1 MKEQQKFS
9 NFHDLYAS
17 GKIPVTAHGTYIGRY
32 PENSLMGVKAAYE
45 AGCDFVEFDV
55 RVTKDGVPVL
65 QHDSTLDRNSDGT
78 GSFYD
83 YTLAELE
90 KVNFS
95 YYEYF
100 IDCSGRKRK
109 TPEYESCP
117 ITRLDTVLEEYGKKI
132 FMNIQIY
139 ETDPKALEIL
149 CGMFKDFDM
158 YGRGYFTLGRFGDGH
173 NVRAIDKNIDLCIL
187 ERPGETVRTTMALL
201 HDFYDFGSFIAQ
213 PRWFDITP
221 QYCEE
226 SRKLGIRSNV
236 YYANLA
242 EDAQRF
248 VDCGIDGILTDYP
261 ENIFPVVNKIG

>member
-32 PENSLMGVKAAYE
+32 PENSLMGVKSAYE

-55 RVTKDGVPVL
+55 RVTKDGIPVL
-65 QHDSTLDRNSDGT
+65 QHDNTLDRNSDGT

-117 ITRLDTVLEEYGKKI
+117 SPDWIRCWKNMAK
-132 FMNIQIY
+132 
-139 ETDPKALEIL
+139 
-149 CGMFKDFDM
+149 
-158 YGRGYFTLGRFGDGH
+158 RF
-173 NVRAIDKNIDLCIL
+173 
-187 ERPGETVRTTMALL
+187 
-201 HDFYDFGSFIAQ
+201 S
-213 PRWFDITP
+213 
-221 QYCEE
+221 
-226 SRKLGIRSNV
+226 
-236 YYANLA
+236 
-242 EDAQRF
+242 
-248 VDCGIDGILTDYP
+248 
-261 ENIFPVVNKIG
+261 